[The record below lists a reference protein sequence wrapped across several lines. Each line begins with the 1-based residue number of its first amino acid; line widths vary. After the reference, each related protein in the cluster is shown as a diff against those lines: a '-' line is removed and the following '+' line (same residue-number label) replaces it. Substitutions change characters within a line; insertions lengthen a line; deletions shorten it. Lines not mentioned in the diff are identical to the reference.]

1 MSKETTS
8 GNTDSLQHFE
18 AALSELETIISQM
31 ESGQMPL
38 QQSLTSYKRG
48 SELLSFCQKALADV
62 EQQIRILNETNQ
74 LQAFTPL
81 DE

>member
-1 MSKETTS
+1 MSNETTS

-48 SELLSFCQKALADV
+48 SELLSFCQKVLADV
-62 EQQIRILNETNQ
+62 EQQIRILNEANQ